1 MYIFSSKER
10 HRISPRYIDRSQN
23 MAAGQLEPWCDL
35 QNKVVLVTGASS
47 GIGREFCLDLAR
59 AGCRIV
65 AAARR
70 SDRLK
75 SLCDEINQQAA
86 ADPSAGQPRAV
97 AVQLDLTADSTAIAK
112 CIQSAWDAF
121 GTIDALIN
129 NAGFRGNVNNPLE
142 LSEEEWNQV
151 MRTNLRGSWL
161 VAKHVCMHMR
171 DAKRGGSVINISS
184 VDGLNRGHLPGAI
197 AYAASKSAVNTMT
210 KVMAMELGVHNIRVN
225 SIAPGLFKSE
235 ITQGLWDKDWFR
247 KVEANL
253 PLGSFGAIDPGLT
266 FLVRYLIHD
275 SSQYVSGNIF
285 LAEAG
290 ITLQGVPLPLHSN
303 L

>member
-1 MYIFSSKER
+1 MT
-10 HRISPRYIDRSQN
+10 
-23 MAAGQLEPWCDL
+23 AVQLEPWCDL

-47 GIGREFCLDLAR
+47 GIGREVCLDLAR
-59 AGCRIV
+59 AGCRMV

-70 SDRLK
+70 SHRLK
-75 SLCDEINQQAA
+75 SLCDEINRQAA
-86 ADPSAGQPRAV
+86 ADPSAAQPCAV
-97 AVQLDLTADSTAIAK
+97 AVQLDVTTDSTTIAK

-129 NAGFRGNVNNPLE
+129 NAGIRGNVKNPLE

-171 DAKRGGSVINISS
+171 EAKGGGSVINISS
-184 VDGLNRGHLPGAI
+184 GEGLNRVHFPGAL
-197 AYAASKSAVNTMT
+197 AYAASKTGMNTMT
-210 KVMAMELGVHNIRVN
+210 KVMAMELGVFNIRVN
-225 SIAPGLFKSE
+225 SIAPGIFKSE
-235 ITQGLWDKDWFR
+235 ITKGLWKTDWFR
-247 KVEANL
+247 KVENSL
-253 PLGSFGAIDPGLT
+253 PLGSFGATDPFMT
-266 FLVRYLIHD
+266 SLVRYLIHD

-290 ITLQGVPLPLHSN
+290 STLQAGVSLPLHSN

>member
-1 MYIFSSKER
+1 MQTPNIYLSN
-10 HRISPRYIDRSQN
+10 ISIGLIVN
-23 MAAGQLEPWCDL
+23 MEAAQLEPWCDL
-35 QNKVVLVTGASS
+35 QNKVVLITGASS
-47 GIGREFCLDLAR
+47 GIGREFCVDLAR

-70 SDRLK
+70 SDLLN

-86 ADPSAGQPRAV
+86 ADPSAAQPRAV
-97 AVQLDLTADSTAIAK
+97 AVQLDLTADSTTIAK

-129 NAGFRGNVNNPLE
+129 NAGFRGNVKNPLE

-151 MRTNLRGSWL
+151 MRTNLRGTWL

-171 DAKRGGSVINISS
+171 EGKRGGSVINISS
-184 VDGLNRGHLPGAI
+184 IDGLNRGHLPGAMG
-197 AYAASKSAVNTMT
+197 YAASKSGVNTMT
-210 KVMAMELGVHNIRVN
+210 KVMAMELGVFNIRVN

-235 ITQGLWDKDWFR
+235 ITRGLWKKDWFR
-247 KVEANL
+247 QIEATR
-253 PLGSFGAIDPGLT
+253 PLGTFGAIDPGLT
-266 FLVRYLIHD
+266 SLVRYLIHD
-275 SSQYVSGNIF
+275 SSEYVSGNIF

-290 ITLQGVPLPLHSN
+290 ITLQGVPLSSSL
-303 L
+303 